1 MKITVIC
8 TGGTI
13 DKDYS
18 CDLGGYNFEVGE
30 PAVKRV
36 LDRLRNV
43 NFQYSVQSVVRKDSL
58 DMTPEDRQ
66 AIARACRECEDDRI
80 LVTHGTD
87 TMIETAA
94 VLSGITDKTIV
105 MTGAMRPEKFADSDA
120 QFNFGLAVGA
130 LNVLPPG
137 VYVAMSGRVY
147 PWNKCRKDRGT
158 EMFVETEA

>member
-1 MKITVIC
+1 VKITVIC

-18 CDLGGYNFEVGE
+18 CELGGYNFEVGE

-43 NFQYSVQSVVRKDSL
+43 NFRYEVHSVVRKDSL

-66 AIARACRECEDDRI
+66 AIARACRECADDRI

-87 TMIETAA
+87 TMLETAA
-94 VLSGITDKTIV
+94 VLSTIKDKTIV
-105 MTGAMRPEKFADSDA
+105 MTGAMRPEKFIDSDA
-120 QFNFGLAVGA
+120 EFNFGLAVGA

-147 PWNKCRKDRGT
+147 PWNRCRKDRRT
-158 EMFVETEA
+158 EMFVELEE